1 VSSPFN
7 PNEWPEGYGP
17 GSGFAGGTGGGAG
30 GGVGGGDVPPPHD
43 DEDAPPEDDA
53 RQPPA
58 DPTTGG
64 VLPTSADGTPKLK
77 RKFPPTAAEQR
88 AAFIKWVQLHLSRV
102 EAYGQPVRK
111 QAPWCAEWWKH
122 PEVVQRL
129 YVAWRAYLKAAKL
142 QAEGDGLA
150 KSAWWVQHWDHHARI
165 IFDEQYGPFRACN
178 SAGHLAD
185 NNSRPLTIQ
194 VHEPPDEAQLI

>member
-17 GSGFAGGTGGGAG
+17 GSGFTGGAG
-30 GGVGGGDVPPPHD
+30 GGAGGGDVPPPYD

-53 RQPPA
+53 GQPSA
-58 DPTTGG
+58 DQATGE
-64 VLPTSADGTPKLK
+64 VLPAPDTEAPK
-77 RKFPPTAAEQR
+77 RKSSPTAAEQR
-88 AAFIKWVQLHLSRV
+88 AAFIKWVQLQLSRV
-102 EAYGQPVRK
+102 EAYGQPVRR
-111 QAPWCAEWWKH
+111 QAPWCPEWWKH

-129 YVAWRAYLKAAKL
+129 HVAWRAYLKAAKL

-150 KSAWWVQHWDHHARI
+150 KSAWWVQHWDPHARI
-165 IFDEQYGPFRACN
+165 IFNEQYGPFRACN

-185 NNSRPLTIQ
+185 NRGEPLML
-194 VHEPPDEAQLI
+194 VPLPPPDDARLI

>member
-1 VSSPFN
+1 MSSPFN

-17 GSGFAGGTGGGAG
+17 GSGFAGGAGGGA
-30 GGVGGGDVPPPHD
+30 GGGDVPPPYD
-43 DEDAPPEDDA
+43 DEDTPPEDDA
-53 RQPPA
+53 GRPPA
-58 DPTTGG
+58 DPSTGEVLPAATTG
-64 VLPTSADGTPKLK
+64 APKQK
-77 RKFPPTAAEQR
+77 RKAPPSAAEQR
-88 AAFIKWVQLHLSRV
+88 AAFIKWVQLQFSRV

-111 QAPWCAEWWKH
+111 QAPWCPEWWKH

-129 YVAWRAYLKAAKL
+129 YVSWRGYLKAAKL

-178 SAGHLAD
+178 SAGHLVD
-185 NNSRPLTIQ
+185 NKGERLTVRVQ
-194 VHEPPDEAQLI
+194 APPEDAELV